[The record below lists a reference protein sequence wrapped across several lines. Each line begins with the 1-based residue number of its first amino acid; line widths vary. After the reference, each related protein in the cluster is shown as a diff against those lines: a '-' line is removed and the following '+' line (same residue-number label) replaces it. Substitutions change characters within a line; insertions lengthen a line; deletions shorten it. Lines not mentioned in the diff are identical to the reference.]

1 MFPPNSRYASTP
13 TVTVT
18 LPDGR
23 VVVCLLRR
31 FLPDTSALATMTT
44 HITSS
49 GERLDTVAAQFLG
62 DPALWWRVADA
73 NPATIPPDATLEPG
87 ITLRITFPEG
97 IPGPADA

>member
-1 MFPPNSRYASTP
+1 MFPPNSRYATIR
-13 TVTVT
+13 TTTVT
-18 LPDGR
+18 LQDGR

-31 FLPDTSALATMTT
+31 FLPETSALATMAT

-62 DPALWWRVADA
+62 DPELWWRVADA

-87 ITLRITFPEG
+87 TSLRITFPEG
-97 IPGPADA
+97 IPGQGDA